1 MWRTGKKDIPLER
14 LALPYALTIR
24 GEWQAAAQ
32 EWGRIGC
39 PFERALA
46 LAEGDEPAQREALAI
61 FEGLG
66 AKPAA
71 NHLRRKLQAQGIQDL
86 PREPGHKRQGDSQGL
101 TARELEILRLIAD
114 GLSNPAI
121 AEKLTISVGTVKA
134 HTANIYSKLGAKN
147 RVQAL
152 SRARELNVM

>member
-1 MWRTGKKDIPLER
+1 MWRVGKKDIPLER
-14 LALPYALTIR
+14 LALPYALMIR

-32 EWGRIGC
+32 EWEQIGC

-86 PREPGHKRQGDSQGL
+86 PREPGNKRQEDAQGL
-101 TARELEILRLIAD
+101 TARELEILWLIAD

-134 HTANIYSKLGAKN
+134 HTANIYGKLGAKN

-152 SRARELNVM
+152 SRARELNVL